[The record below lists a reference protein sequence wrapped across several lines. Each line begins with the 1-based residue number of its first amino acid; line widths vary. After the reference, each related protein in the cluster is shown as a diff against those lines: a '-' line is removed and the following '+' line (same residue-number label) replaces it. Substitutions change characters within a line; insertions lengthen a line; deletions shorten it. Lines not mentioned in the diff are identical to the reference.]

1 MTFLR
6 RVLFADAIASFGS
19 AALMIAASGPLAG
32 LTGLPP
38 ALLFEAG
45 VVLVPFVLLVLWVA
59 TRPEIPRVGVKAIV
73 AINVVWVIG
82 SVAVLAGVSGAPT
95 AIGYAFVAV
104 QALAVGVLAEL
115 QVVGLKRSRQTA

>member
-6 RVLFADAIASFGS
+6 RVLFADAFASLAS
-19 AALMIAASGPLAG
+19 AALLLAATGPVAE
-32 LTGLPP
+32 LTGLSK

-45 VVLVPFVLLVLWVA
+45 VVLVPFVLLVLAVA
-59 TRPEIPRVGVKAIV
+59 SRPEISRAGVKAIV

-82 SVAVLAGVSGAPT
+82 SVAALALSAPT
-95 AIGYAFVAV
+95 ALGYAFVIA

-115 QVVGLKRSRQTA
+115 QVIGLRRTAIA